1 MKKIV
6 VPPSLRCTLAA
17 LLALAGTSVSAQSYP
32 SYPSYPVR
40 IIVPTSAGGG
50 VDTIARLLGRKLSD
64 AWAQPVV
71 VENRPGATGVIGMEA
86 AAKAPADGYTLVLC
100 TNAMLTISPY
110 LYSHPGYDPVHD
122 LAPITLAASSP
133 FLLVVHPSMPVK
145 SVKELIAFARAHP
158 GEINYSSSGNG
169 SATHMAGVLFDY
181 MAHVKMVHVPYKGSS
196 LAITDLL
203 AGQTQMRFSALV
215 PTLPHVRAGKL
226 RALAV
231 TSERRFRLMPDV
243 PTVMETVPGYTSGIW
258 YGVLAPAATP
268 APLLARLHDVV
279 TRQLKSAAVGKRLEA
294 DGSALVANSTSELAT
309 GIQAD
314 VRRWQEIIRRT
325 GLKVQ

>member
-1 MKKIV
+1 
-6 VPPSLRCTLAA
+6 
-17 LLALAGTSVSAQSYP
+17 
-32 SYPSYPVR
+32 
-40 IIVPTSAGGG
+40 
-50 VDTIARLLGRKLSD
+50 
-64 AWAQPVV
+64 
-71 VENRPGATGVIGMEA
+71 
-86 AAKAPADGYTLVLC
+86 
-100 TNAMLTISPY
+100 
-110 LYSHPGYDPVHD
+110 
-122 LAPITLAASSP
+122 
-133 FLLVVHPSMPVK
+133 
-145 SVKELIAFARAHP
+145 
-158 GEINYSSSGNG
+158 
-169 SATHMAGVLFDY
+169 

-231 TSERRFRLMPDV
+231 TSERRFRLLPDV
-243 PTVMETVPGYTSGIW
+243 PTVTETVPGYTSGIW

-268 APLLARLHDVV
+268 APLLARLHDDV

-294 DGSALVANSTSELAT
+294 DGSALVANSPSEFAT
-309 GIQAD
+309 VIQAD